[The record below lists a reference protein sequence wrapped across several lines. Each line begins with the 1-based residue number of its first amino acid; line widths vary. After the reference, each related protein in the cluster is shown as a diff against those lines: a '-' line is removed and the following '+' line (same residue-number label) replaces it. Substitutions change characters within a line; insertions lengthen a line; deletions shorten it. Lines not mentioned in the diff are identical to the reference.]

1 MSMKTLER
9 AIVQEL
15 RTVLKNKK
23 LTINQVLEWSTGEDQ
38 VKKNLQE
45 TDVLVHLP
53 GMGVYCA
60 VLKTLD
66 KR

>member
-1 MSMKTLER
+1 MKTLER

-53 GMGVYCA
+53 GTGVYCA